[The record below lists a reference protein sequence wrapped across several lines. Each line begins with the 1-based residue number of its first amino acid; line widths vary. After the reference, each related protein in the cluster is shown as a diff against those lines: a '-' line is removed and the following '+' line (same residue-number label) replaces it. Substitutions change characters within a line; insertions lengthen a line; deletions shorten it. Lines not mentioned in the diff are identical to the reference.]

1 MAYTINLTDGSIFAT
16 IADGTINTSSSMTL
30 VGKNYAG
37 YGEFLDE
44 NFIHLL
50 ENSSN
55 TTAPGAPLTGQ
66 IWWDSGNG
74 VLNVYSGTA
83 WKRIGGA
90 TASATAPSGAT
101 SEVGDLWYDTTNAQL
116 KVYTGSAWLLV
127 GPAFTSGTGTTG
139 AIVDTIVD
147 NTAVS
152 HVVIKFFVED
162 SVVAIMSKD
171 ATFTPQSSISGF
183 TTVRPGMTMA
193 TSVGGQTPLFQGTAT
208 DSQLLDGIDS
218 TGFLS
223 STSND
228 TTSGTLGILNDSGL
242 SVGVDQD
249 AKLSVSGAG
258 VVTLANQTSGQN
270 MTFSVNVGG
279 TPTTA
284 LTIYGANG
292 TVAGNQVNANYADV
306 AERFAADEMLEAGT
320 VVELGGLKEITK
332 VTSDLSDNVF
342 GVISTRAAY
351 LMNSNAGGDET
362 HPPVAMTGRVPVKV
376 IGIVNKG
383 DRLVSAGNG
392 LARAAQPGEATAF
405 NVIGRSL
412 ESKQNQDQGMVEA
425 IVTIK

>member
-1 MAYTINLTDGSIFAT
+1 MAYTINLTNGSIFAT

-66 IWWDSGNG
+66 IWWDSGSG
-74 VLNVYSGTA
+74 ILNVYNGTA

-90 TASATAPSGAT
+90 TASASAPSGAT
-101 SEVGDLWYDTTNAQL
+101 SEQGDLWYDTTNAQL

-127 GPAFTSGTGTTG
+127 GPAFTAGTGTTG

-171 ATFTPQSSISGF
+171 ATFTPQVSISGF

-218 TGFLS
+218 TGFLQR
-223 STSND
+223 NVNQ
-228 TTSGTLGILNDSGL
+228 TTSGTLGVLNDSGI

-249 AKLSVSGAG
+249 ARLSVSGAG

-279 TPTTA
+279 VPTTA

-306 AERFAADEMLEAGT
+306 AERFAADEVLEAGT
-320 VVELGGLKEITK
+320 VVELGGSKEITR
-332 VTSDLSDNVF
+332 VSADLSDNVF

-351 LMNSNAGGDET
+351 LMNSNAGDDKT

-376 IGIVNKG
+376 IGTVNKG
-383 DRLVSAGNG
+383 DRLVSAGDG

-412 ESKQNQDQGMVEA
+412 ESKLGQEQGLVEA